1 MSDPTTTV
9 TDGPLAQLT
18 ESQDESN
25 EQGASRGLLDKS
37 GLSIESL
44 PGPVN
49 DPESELV
56 LQFHA
61 ADGRHLV
68 FRDSSCEL
76 KAVYE
81 GPHGAE
87 NRPANINERAI
98 EELLD
103 NCAEI
108 ALKARKQTALTSPV
122 FAGTL

>member
-1 MSDPTTTV
+1 MSDPTATV
-9 TDGPLAQLT
+9 TDDRLTHLA
-18 ESQDESN
+18 ESRDETD
-25 EQGASRGLLDKS
+25 EEGASRGLLDKS
-37 GLSIESL
+37 ELSIESL

-61 ADGRHLV
+61 ADGKHLV
-68 FRDSSCEL
+68 FRDSNCEL

-103 NCAEI
+103 NCAEV

-122 FAGTL
+122 FAGTP